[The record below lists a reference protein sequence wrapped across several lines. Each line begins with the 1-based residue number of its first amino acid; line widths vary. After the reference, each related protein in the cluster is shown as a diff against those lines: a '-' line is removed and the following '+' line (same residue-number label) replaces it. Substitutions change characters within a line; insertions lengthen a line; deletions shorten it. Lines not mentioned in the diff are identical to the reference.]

1 MIFGVVHRTGSA
13 SVIPKTTTLD
23 FPVTRY
29 FYSFFV
35 SLVCGPGFLQM
46 DTVEGHA
53 ELLSSLTAHRS
64 ANFFYPQIIKE
75 VIKSLYGEWTIP
87 TAHANIMFC

>member
-1 MIFGVVHRTGSA
+1 MLIFGVENRTGSA

-29 FYSFFV
+29 FYLFFV
-35 SLVCGPGFLQM
+35 SLVCGPRFLQM

-53 ELLSSLTAHRS
+53 ELLSSLTAHRPDS
-64 ANFFYPQIIKE
+64 LIILILSRYS
-75 VIKSLYGEWTIP
+75 IKIYCGE
-87 TAHANIMFC
+87 